1 MAHLGNNMAAIW
13 TQVLRSVAMPQRAA
27 AIPLPTVPFPTVAEV
42 LDLEAV
48 RVGHPNVVAGA
59 DSLDRPV
66 RWTHVSEVRD
76 VARLLR
82 GGELL
87 LLTGLVLPDDE
98 AGLREYVGA
107 LADVGAAGIC
117 VELGRRFQKLP
128 RAMIRAAEERHL
140 PLIELQQ
147 EIRFVA
153 VSEAVHARIVDSQ
166 LAELRA
172 SEELHQTFT
181 ELSVEG
187 AAPAEVVRQA
197 ARIAGRPVI
206 LENLAHQVLAYDA
219 AGTDAATLLEGW
231 EARSRAISSNARTG
245 ESLGW
250 LATTVGAR
258 GHDWGRLLLS
268 CNGPAT
274 ARDVMLVERGAAT
287 LALSRLVERDRE
299 TLERQT
305 HRTLLAGLLT
315 HSLPAA
321 ETTMRAKALG
331 VPLEGR
337 TLVAVVLRLS
347 ARPGEAAL
355 ETQARLRDFAETAAA
370 SVRDAK
376 LIALVGSIDDVSVGI
391 LATLSGREIVARA
404 MESLASAL
412 ARRLGGN
419 SRTTSPVNTVGNS
432 DYVIAVGSA
441 VASVRD
447 ARRSF
452 LEAAQVADAAAH
464 QPSLP
469 YYQLADVRLRGLL
482 HLLRDDERLQ
492 TYVERELGPLLAYDD
507 SHSTKLIPI
516 LTAYLLAGRNKSAAA
531 DAAHLS
537 RPSFYDRLHRI
548 ETTLD
553 VDLTDVES
561 CLSLHVAL
569 MGLDALRRPSPGSR

>member
-1 MAHLGNNMAAIW
+1 MTA
-13 TQVLRSVAMPQRAA
+13 
-27 AIPLPTVPFPTVAEV
+27 FPTVAEV

-48 RVGHPNVVAGA
+48 RVGHPHVVAGQS
-59 DSLDRPV
+59 SLDRTV
-66 RWTHVSEVRD
+66 RWTHISEVRD

-87 LLTGLVLPDDE
+87 LLTGLALPDDE

-107 LADVGAAGIC
+107 LADVGAAGVC
-117 VELGRRFQKLP
+117 VELGRRFQVLP
-128 RAMIRAAEERHL
+128 KAMIRAAAERQL
-140 PLIELQQ
+140 PLVELRQ

-153 VSEAVHARIVDSQ
+153 VSEAVHARIVDAQ

-181 ELSVEG
+181 ELSIEG

-206 LENLAHQVLAYDA
+206 LENLAHQVLAYDS
-219 AGTDAATLLEGW
+219 AGTDAAVLLEGW
-231 EARSRAISSNARTG
+231 EARSRSIAVGARTG
-245 ESLGW
+245 YASGW
-250 LATTVGAR
+250 LVTAVGAR

-268 CNGPAT
+268 CDEDPDNH
-274 ARDVMLVERGAAT
+274 DVMLVERGAAT

-305 HRTLLAGLLT
+305 HRTLLSALLS
-315 HSLPAA
+315 HSSPAA
-321 ETTMRAKALG
+321 ETMMRAKALG

-337 TLVAVVLRLS
+337 SLVAVVLRLG

-355 ETQARLRDFAETAAA
+355 ENQARLRDFAETAANA
-370 SVRDAK
+370 VRDAK
-376 LIALVGSIDDVSVGI
+376 LVALVGSIDDASVGI
-391 LATLSGREIVARA
+391 LIG
-404 MESLASAL
+404 
-412 ARRLGGN
+412 LGGRDSA
-419 SRTTSPVNTVGNS
+419 SRSLEGLAAALGRRAGRTHEYVMAAGSTVS
-432 DYVIAVGSA
+432 
-441 VASVRD
+441 SVRD

-452 LEAAQVADAAAH
+452 LEAAQVADAADRV
-464 QPSLP
+464 PDLP

-492 TYVERELGPLLAYDD
+492 TFVERELGPLLAHDD
-507 SHSTKLIPI
+507 RSKDPLIPI
-516 LTAYLLAGRNKSAAA
+516 LATYLDQGRNKSAAA

-537 RPSFYDRLHRI
+537 RPSFYDRLRRI
-548 ETTLD
+548 ETVLD
-553 VDLTDVES
+553 VDLDDVQS

-569 MGLDALRRPSPGSR
+569 TALEALRRSAGSLGVQRR